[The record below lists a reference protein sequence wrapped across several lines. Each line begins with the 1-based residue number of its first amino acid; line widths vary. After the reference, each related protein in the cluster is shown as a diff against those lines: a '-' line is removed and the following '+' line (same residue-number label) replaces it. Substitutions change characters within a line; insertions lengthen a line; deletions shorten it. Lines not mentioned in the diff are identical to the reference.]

1 MGYATNG
8 QAPIRGVCHQHRP
21 EYGDFY
27 HPTSHLTILKRSQ
40 SQCPTVPAMIP
51 VGATANVAVSKQS
64 MTVQCRSAQCHT
76 APTAQ
81 HGLLFH
87 GNMIVLGRSTA
98 RCPGTLLVRSLLFG
112 GSTTAHRKSAAR
124 CPGTFSA
131 VSYGRASV
139 HDRSADQCS
148 GTYNPVRSPCLR
160 ECNRTVQCRSA
171 DRCSGT
177 FSAVSYGR
185 VARTVQLCCSVPRH
199 LQHGLPRECDR
210 TPQICGSVPRHLQPS
225 TVSLLA
231 GV

>member
-1 MGYATNG
+1 MPPPPVGIPSIRTGSHLWGMPPMDRLPFVGCATSTHGPPSGGVPVDQDRLPLVGYATSKHGPPSGGVPVDQDRLPLVGYATNG

-87 GNMIVLGRSTA
+87 GNMTVLCRSTA
-98 RCPGTLLVRSLLFG
+98 RCPGTLLVRSPLFG
-112 GSTTAHRKSAAR
+112 GSTT
-124 CPGTFSA
+124 
-131 VSYGRASV
+131 
-139 HDRSADQCS
+139 
-148 GTYNPVRSPCLR
+148 
-160 ECNRTVQCRSA
+160 VQCRFA

-177 FSAVSYGR
+177 YSPVRSPFRREYN
-185 VARTVQLCCSVPRH
+185 RTVQ
-199 LQHGLPRECDR
+199 
-210 TPQICGSVPRHLQPS
+210 IC
-225 TVSLLA
+225 
-231 GV
+231 

>member
-1 MGYATNG
+1 MGVVQGNHSGTTGPLSWYATSTHGPPSGGVPVDQDRLPLVGYATNG

-87 GNMIVLGRSTA
+87 GNMTVLCRSTA
-98 RCPGTLLVRSLLFG
+98 RCPGTLLVRSPLFG
-112 GSTTAHRKSAAR
+112 GSTTAHRRSAAR

-131 VSYGRASV
+131 VSYGSV
-139 HDRSADQCS
+139 
-148 GTYNPVRSPCLR
+148 
-160 ECNRTVQCRSA
+160 
-171 DRCSGT
+171 
-177 FSAVSYGR
+177 
-185 VARTVQLCCSVPRH
+185 TVQL
-199 LQHGLPRECDR
+199 
-210 TPQICGSVPRHLQPS
+210 QIC
-225 TVSLLA
+225 
-231 GV
+231 